1 MLGGVV
7 YELYLNLK
15 KQIRIPLKKYAL
27 ISLTLDVY
35 NELEIVH
42 L

>member
-1 MLGGVV
+1 MNCTLI
-7 YELYLNLK
+7 LK
-15 KQIRIPLKKYAL
+15 NKSGSLLKNYAM

>member
-1 MLGGVV
+1 MNCTLIKKKKTKQNKSGS
-7 YELYLNLK
+7 LLK
-15 KQIRIPLKKYAL
+15 NYAL